1 VVRSL
6 ALVAPLAYSPVVLAA
21 LVYSPAVRLRVL
33 VVALV
38 YSPGVRSLAPVVA
51 LVYSL
56 VVHWLVLAA
65 VLLFYLPVA
74 KGQASRSPSTDMP
87 LEWASFGRP
96 ELPEAREVSSSQ
108 PAC

>member
-6 ALVAPLAYSPVVLAA
+6 ALVAPLAYSPGVHSLAPGA
-21 LVYSPAVRLRVL
+21 
-33 VVALV
+33 ALV